1 MRKERKEAWM
11 RILVAVVSGII
22 LKLWGIVVLIVG
34 IINWLITL
42 FSSKRN
48 RSLANFC
55 EPWNTEM
62 YKYMRY
68 LTSVSNQR
76 PFPFSSVERMSKFE
90 R

>member
-1 MRKERKEAWM
+1 MKKERKEGWM
-11 RILVAVVSGII
+11 RLLVAIVSGII
-22 LKLWGIVVLIVG
+22 LKLWGIAILVVG
-34 IINWLITL
+34 IINWLVQI

-62 YKYMRY
+62 YKYMKY
-68 LTSVSNQR
+68 LTAVSNHR
-76 PFPFSSVERMSKFE
+76 PFPFSDVERMSKFE